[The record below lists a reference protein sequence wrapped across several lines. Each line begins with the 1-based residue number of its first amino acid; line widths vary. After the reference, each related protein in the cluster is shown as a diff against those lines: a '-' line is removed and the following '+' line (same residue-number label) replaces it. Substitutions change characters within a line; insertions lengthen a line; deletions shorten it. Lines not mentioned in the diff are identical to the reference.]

1 MAGILL
7 AAIVSVIFPAEAA
20 AWGNPI
26 DSQYGI
32 WNVKKPYN
40 SGWGHCACSGGIC
53 PLNYA
58 ANSTNNS
65 GSDSLQVSA
74 AVCQQTDCTAGK
86 VSIAYLVP
94 TGVTSG
100 VIDCTKDATA
110 KIRTIDCTNSTSS
123 VSAGYSPVYVPV
135 TSTCRTR
142 GTCTR

>member
-1 MAGILL
+1 MRLTVGILI
-7 AAIVSVIFPAEAA
+7 AAIFSVIFPAEAA

-26 DSQYGI
+26 DSQCGI

-40 SGWGHCACSGGIC
+40 SGWGHCACSGGVC

-58 ANSTNNS
+58 SSATTNS

-74 AVCQQTDCTAGK
+74 AVCQQTDCSAGK
-86 VSIAYLVP
+86 VSVAYLVP
-94 TGVTSG
+94 TGI
-100 VIDCTKDATA
+100 IDCTKDTTT
-110 KIRTIDCTNSTSS
+110 KIKTIDCTNSTAS
-123 VSAGYSPVYVPV
+123 VSTGYSPVYAPV